1 MSIMVYSENDEL
13 HYQLLG
19 KARELA
25 DKLGEPVISVST
37 GDTNSQMLIKYG
49 ADKIYHCSDPSLK
62 NFNVET
68 HKKVLQEAV
77 EKTQPGIILIGATK
91 RGKEVAPRLAASVD
105 AGCMTE
111 CNKVWVDNE
120 NRLLVERLTYGGSTI
135 ATETCDSKPTVITA
149 PNRAFEK
156 PEPSE
161 RTGEVIE
168 LTVEL
173 DEPKV
178 KVVEIREK
186 TLSDADLENASV
198 IVSAG
203 RGFKAQEDLTLLNE
217 LAEILGAQI
226 GCTRPIS
233 ADLGWMDDWVGISGK
248 KVKPSLYVACGI
260 SGTIQHVAGIRDSQ
274 IIISIN
280 NDENANIHGM
290 SDYSLIGDIYEVVP
304 ALAKA
309 LKERV

>member
-1 MSIMVYSENDEL
+1 MSILVYSENNEL

-25 DKLGEPVISVST
+25 DKHGKDVASVVT
-37 GDTNSQMLIKYG
+37 GDCNSQMLINYG
-49 ADKIYHCSDPSLK
+49 ADKVYHFTSSAL
-62 NFNVET
+62 NEFNVET
-68 HKKVLQEAV
+68 HMQVLTIAV
-77 EKTQPGIILIGATK
+77 SEFKPETILIGATK
-91 RGKEVAPRLAASVD
+91 RGKELAPRLAANLD

-111 CNKVWVDNE
+111 CNKVWVDEE

-156 PEPSE
+156 LDPTE
-161 RTGEVIE
+161 RSGEVI
-168 LTVEL
+168 
-173 DEPKV
+173 DFSFDISEPKV
-178 KVVEIREK
+178 KVVEKRQK
-186 TLSDADLENASV
+186 SVSDADLENAAV
-198 IVSAG
+198 IISAG
-203 RGFKAQEDLTLLNE
+203 RGFKAQEDLKLLDE
-217 LAEILGAQI
+217 LAEILGAKI

-233 ADLGWMDDWVGISGK
+233 ADLGWMDEWVGISGK

-274 IIISIN
+274 IIVSIN

-304 ALAKA
+304 ALVKA
-309 LKERV
+309 LKERA

>member
-1 MSIMVYSENDEL
+1 MSVIVYSENDEL

-37 GDTNSQMLIKYG
+37 GDIDSQMLIKYG
-49 ADKIYHCSDPSLK
+49 ADKVYHCSDSSLK
-62 NFNVET
+62 DFNVET
-68 HKKVLQEAV
+68 HKKVLQEVV
-77 EKTQPGIILIGATK
+77 EKTQPEIILIGATK
-91 RGKEVAPRLAASVD
+91 RGKELAPRLAASVD

-135 ATETCDSKPTVITA
+135 ATETCDSKPTVLTA

-156 PEPSE
+156 SEPLE

-178 KVVEIREK
+178 TVVEIREK